1 MQKLTIILNMIIEIL
16 SKDNLKALVE
26 LVLELWTDCS
36 YDEEIENYSKI
47 INSEKDVCYLAKVQ
61 EKYIGFILLSVRN
74 DYVEGATQ
82 MPLAYIEGIYV
93 KPDYQKQGV
102 AKKMIDIAEDWA
114 KLKGLKQLASDT
126 NITNFESINFHN
138 SVGFEEVSRVVCFVK
153 NL

>member
-1 MQKLTIILNMIIEIL
+1 MIIEIL
-16 SKDNLKALVE
+16 SKDNLKALIG

-36 YDEEIENYSKI
+36 YDEEVENYNKI

-61 EKYIGFILLSVRN
+61 EKYIGFILMSVRN

-82 MPLAYIEGIYV
+82 MPLAYVEGIYV
-93 KPDYQKQGV
+93 KPDYQKKGV
-102 AKKMIDIAEDWA
+102 AKKLIDVAQDWA

-126 NITNFESINFHN
+126 SVTNSESINFHN